1 MLSIQVSV
9 VCCQKGELVQMGFS
23 KSFHPCGDSSHA
35 EFKGAVSILLK
46 HLDDNNLKLLLNPLR
61 GRLEFRIH

>member
-1 MLSIQVSV
+1 MLSIQLPV

-35 EFKGAVSILLK
+35 QFKGAVSMLVK
-46 HLDDNNLKLLLNPLR
+46 HLDDNLKLLLNPFFER
-61 GRLEFRIH
+61 QIGI